1 MKKIFIFLTSFYF
14 LISST
19 LANENIFIVAKINNN
34 IITSLDLKKEIA
46 YLHLLNPQLENLD
59 QKNQEKI
66 AKNSLIN
73 EIIKKNEL
81 KKFFEFNKKI
91 SIIDEAV
98 ENFYKNLGFSSKKN
112 FEQFLNK
119 KNTYKISEIEKKVK
133 IDFFWNRMI
142 LDIYDDQIK
151 IDEDKL
157 IKKINNTASYKNEY
171 LLSEIFFKK
180 DQNLSLKE
188 KVEAIKQ
195 SIKNVGFSNTA
206 SIYSIS
212 NSGNSGGKIGWVDEE
227 NLSEIITKELKNI
240 EEGQF
245 TNVIQI
251 GNNFLILKIEE
262 KKTKKIEADKK
273 LILKQMIEFEK
284 NKQLNQFSQ
293 IYFNKIKVNY
303 EINEK

>member
-1 MKKIFIFLTSFYF
+1 MKKIFVFLTCFYF
-14 LISST
+14 LLSNT

-34 IITSLDLKKEIA
+34 IITNHDLKKEMA
-46 YLHLLNPQLENLD
+46 YLKILNPQLENLD
-59 QKNQEKI
+59 QKNKKKI

-91 SIIDEAV
+91 SIIDEAL

-112 FEQFLNK
+112 FEEFLNK
-119 KNTYKISEIEKKVK
+119 KKTYKISEIEKKMK
-133 IDFFWNRMI
+133 IEFFWNRMI
-142 LDIYDDQIK
+142 LDIYNNQIK
-151 IDEDKL
+151 IDKDKL
-157 IKKINNTASYKNEY
+157 IKKINSTEEYKNEY
-171 LLSEIFFKK
+171 LLSEIFFNK
-180 DQNLSLKE
+180 DKNLSLKE
-188 KVEAIKQ
+188 KVKAIKQ
-195 SIKNVGFSNTA
+195 SIKNVGFNNTA

-212 NSGNSGGKIGWVDEE
+212 NSANSGGKIGWVDEE

-240 EEGQF
+240 KVGQF

-262 KKTKKIEADKK
+262 KKTKKIVKDKE
-273 LILKQMIEFEK
+273 LILQQMIEFEK

-303 EINEK
+303 EINE

>member
-1 MKKIFIFLTSFYF
+1 MKKIFVFLTCFYF
-14 LISST
+14 LLSNT

-34 IITSLDLKKEIA
+34 IITNHDLKKEMA
-46 YLHLLNPQLENLD
+46 YLKILNPQLENLD
-59 QKNQEKI
+59 QKNKKKI

-91 SIIDEAV
+91 SIIDEAL

-112 FEQFLNK
+112 FEEFLNK
-119 KNTYKISEIEKKVK
+119 KKTYKISEIEKKMK
-133 IDFFWNRMI
+133 IEFFWNRMI
-142 LDIYDDQIK
+142 LDIYNNQIK
-151 IDEDKL
+151 IDKDKL
-157 IKKINNTASYKNEY
+157 IKKINSTEEYKNEY
-171 LLSEIFFKK
+171 LLSEIFFNK
-180 DQNLSLKE
+180 DKNLSLKE
-188 KVEAIKQ
+188 KVKAIKQ
-195 SIKNVGFSNTA
+195 SIKNVGFNNTA

-212 NSGNSGGKIGWVDEE
+212 NSANSGGKIGWVDEE

-240 EEGQF
+240 KVGQF

-262 KKTKKIEADKK
+262 KKTKKIEKDKE
-273 LILKQMIEFEK
+273 LILQKMIEFEK

-303 EINEK
+303 EINE

>member
-1 MKKIFIFLTSFYF
+1 MKKIFVFLTSFYF
-14 LISST
+14 LLSNTS
-19 LANENIFIVAKINNN
+19 ANENIFIVAKINNN
-34 IITSLDLKKEIA
+34 IITNHDLKKEMA
-46 YLHLLNPQLENLD
+46 YLNILNPQLENLD
-59 QKNQEKI
+59 QKNKKKI

-91 SIIDEAV
+91 SIIDEAL
-98 ENFYKNLGFSSKKN
+98 ENFYKNLGFSSKKD
-112 FEQFLNK
+112 FEEFLNK
-119 KNTYKISEIEKKVK
+119 KNTYKISEIKYKMK

-151 IDEDKL
+151 IDKDEL
-157 IKKINNTASYKNEY
+157 IKKINSTDSYKNEY

-180 DQNLSLKE
+180 DQDISVKE
-188 KVEAIKQ
+188 KVEEIKQ
-195 SIKNVGFSNTA
+195 SIENVGFNNTA

-212 NSGNSGGKIGWVDEE
+212 DSGNSGGKIGWVDEE
-227 NLSEIITKELKNI
+227 NLSEIIIKELKNI
-240 EEGQF
+240 EVGQF

-262 KKTKKIEADKK
+262 KKTKKIEKDKE
-273 LILKQMIEFEK
+273 LILQQMIEFEK
-284 NKQLNQFSQ
+284 NKQLNQLSQ

>member
-1 MKKIFIFLTSFYF
+1 MKKIFVFLTCFYF
-14 LISST
+14 LLSNT

-34 IITSLDLKKEIA
+34 IITNHDLKKEMA
-46 YLHLLNPQLENLD
+46 YLKILNPQLENLD
-59 QKNQEKI
+59 QKNKKKI

-91 SIIDEAV
+91 SIIDEAL

-112 FEQFLNK
+112 FEEFLNK
-119 KNTYKISEIEKKVK
+119 KKTYKISEIEKKMK
-133 IDFFWNRMI
+133 IEFFWNRMI
-142 LDIYDDQIK
+142 LDIYNNQIK
-151 IDEDKL
+151 IDKDKL
-157 IKKINNTASYKNEY
+157 IKKINSTEEYKNEY
-171 LLSEIFFKK
+171 LLSEIFFNK
-180 DQNLSLKE
+180 DKNLSLKE
-188 KVEAIKQ
+188 KVKAIKQ
-195 SIKNVGFSNTA
+195 SIKNVGFNNTA

-212 NSGNSGGKIGWVDEE
+212 NSANSGGKIGWVDEE

-240 EEGQF
+240 KVGQF

-262 KKTKKIEADKK
+262 KKTKKIEKDKE
-273 LILKQMIEFEK
+273 LILQQMIEFEK

-303 EINEK
+303 EINEL